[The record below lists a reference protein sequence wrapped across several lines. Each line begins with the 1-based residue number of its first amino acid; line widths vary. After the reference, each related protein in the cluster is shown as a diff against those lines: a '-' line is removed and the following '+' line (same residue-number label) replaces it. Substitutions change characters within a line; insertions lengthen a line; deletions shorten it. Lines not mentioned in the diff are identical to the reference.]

1 MNILYH
7 LTILPPKIPQAEAL
21 SQEIEVLRRE
31 FGGELNTLNPNGQ
44 SPVYLPRLL
53 FGLPQLARLR
63 QMEIAVQLH
72 HVYNP
77 DPFPFPVLHRLKR
90 PVIYSI
96 TSGVGIK
103 KPNVAYF
110 NRLAAI
116 VVPDERSLAQ
126 LQKWGVHNAHLI
138 RAGIDTARFSYA
150 PAPPG
155 GEFRVLAASAPWTTG
170 QFTSKGIDA
179 LLAAAQQN
187 SALHLVF
194 LWRDVRLKEML
205 KRVEQAKL
213 SNRVTVING
222 LADVNAALGQ
232 VHATIALASQ
242 PGIVKSYPHSL
253 LDALAAG
260 KPVLVSRAIPMA
272 DYVEANG
279 CGAVVEEVTP
289 EAILAAIDKLAANYT
304 AAQKAT
310 EPARDNFSMTGMI
323 ESYRKVYQQTQEIML

>member
-1 MNILYH
+1 MRVLYH

-21 SQEIEVLRRE
+21 SQEIEALRRE
-31 FGGELNTLNPNGQ
+31 FGGELNTLNPNDQ

-77 DPFPFPVLHRLKR
+77 DPFPFPVLRWLKR
-90 PVIYSI
+90 PVVYSI
-96 TSGVGIK
+96 TSGVGTK

-116 VVPDERSLAQ
+116 VVPDERSLTR
-126 LQKWGVHNAHLI
+126 LQRWGMRNVHLI
-138 RAGIDTARFSYA
+138 RAGIDTARFRYA
-150 PAPPG
+150 PATAG

-170 QFTSKGIDA
+170 QFASKGIDA

-187 SALHLVF
+187 PALRLVF
-194 LWRDVRLKEML
+194 LWRDVLLKEML
-205 KRVEQAKL
+205 QRVQQAKL
-213 SNRVTVING
+213 ADRVTVING
-222 LADVNAALGQ
+222 LADVNTQLGQ
-232 VHATIALASQ
+232 IHATIALASQ

-253 LDALAAG
+253 LDSLAAG

-279 CGAVVEEVTP
+279 CGAVVEKVTP
-289 EAILAAIDKLAANYT
+289 EAILAAIDKLAANYP

-310 EPARDNFSMTGMI
+310 GPARDDFAMVGMI
-323 ESYRKVYQQTQEIML
+323 ESYRKVYQQIQEITL

>member
-1 MNILYH
+1 MRVLYH

-21 SQEIEVLRRE
+21 SQEIEALRRE

-44 SPVYLPRLL
+44 SPVYLPRLF

-63 QMEIAVQLH
+63 RRETTVQLH

-77 DPFPFPVLHRLKR
+77 DPFPFPVLRLLKR
-90 PVIYSI
+90 PVVYGV
-96 TSGVGIK
+96 TSGVGAK

-110 NRLAAI
+110 NRLAAV

-126 LQKWGVHNAHLI
+126 LQQWGVRNVRLI
-138 RAGIDTARFSYA
+138 RAGIDTARFSYT

-155 GEFRVLAASAPWTTG
+155 KEFWVLAASAPWTTE
-170 QFTSKGIDA
+170 QFASKGIDA

-187 SALHLVF
+187 PALRLVF
-194 LWRDVRLKEML
+194 LWRDVLLKEML
-205 KRVEQAKL
+205 RRVEQAKL
-213 SNRVTVING
+213 ADRATVING
-222 LADVNAALGQ
+222 LADVNARLGQ

-253 LDALAAG
+253 LDSLAAG

-279 CGAVVEEVTP
+279 CGVVVEKVTP
-289 EAILAAIDKLAANYT
+289 EAILAAIDQLAANYT

-310 EPARDNFSMTGMI
+310 EPARDDFSMAGMI
-323 ESYRKVYQQTQEIML
+323 ESYREIYQQTQETTL